1 MELELRITGSTTPR
15 QLQAAATLLLT
26 LAGMEAEAPKATTA
40 KANKTADT
48 PAKNDTPTKGP
59 ESEDKALTLQDITE
73 RAQAYC
79 GKDAVRKAKMRDVL
93 DKLGAASLSKLKE
106 AHYLSFITELET
118 D

>member
-26 LAGMEAEAPKATTA
+26 LAGMEVETPKATTATTA

-48 PAKNDTPTKGP
+48 PVKNDIPATEG
-59 ESEDKALTLQDITE
+59 KALTLQDITE
-73 RAQAYC
+73 RAQAYN
-79 GKDAVRKAKMRDVL
+79 GKDAIRKAKMRDLL
-93 DKLGAASLSKLKE
+93 DKYGAVSLSKLKE